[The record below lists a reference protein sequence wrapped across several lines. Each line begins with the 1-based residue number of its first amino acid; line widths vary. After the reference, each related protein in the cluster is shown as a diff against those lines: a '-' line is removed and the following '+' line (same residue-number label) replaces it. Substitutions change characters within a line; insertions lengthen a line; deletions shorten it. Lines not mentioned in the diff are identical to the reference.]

1 MGYIEIL
8 WIINST
14 FAKGEFHSS
23 HFVQYA
29 KHSSCESSR
38 GSDRRMSG
46 RAISGQICLVA
57 GAENTKN
64 KLKKVIKTI
73 I

>member
-1 MGYIEIL
+1 MGYLEIL

-14 FAKGEFHSS
+14 FAKGGISLLPLCPVCKALVMRIIKQFGKGTL
-23 HFVQYA
+23 A
-29 KHSSCESSR
+29 K
-38 GSDRRMSG
+38 
-46 RAISGQICLVA
+46 AICGQICLVA

>member
-1 MGYIEIL
+1 MR
-8 WIINST
+8 IIKELVQ
-14 FAKGEFHSS
+14 ADVGEGDL
-23 HFVQYA
+23 
-29 KHSSCESSR
+29 R
-38 GSDRRMSG
+38 TNL
-46 RAISGQICLVA
+46 LVA